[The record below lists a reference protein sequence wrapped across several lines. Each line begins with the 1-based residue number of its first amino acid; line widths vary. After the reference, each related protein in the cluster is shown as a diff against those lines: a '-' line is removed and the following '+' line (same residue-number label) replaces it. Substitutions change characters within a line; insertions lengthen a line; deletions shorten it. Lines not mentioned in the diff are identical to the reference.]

1 MNTFRPLR
9 RKTKEIGIE
18 DAKALLENARI
29 GVLSVNGDDG
39 YPYAVPVNF
48 LYSKEENR
56 IWFHGAKAGHK
67 AESIEKNDKVC
78 FTVFGD
84 EVVKEEVWAP
94 YVKSAVVFGRCRLIS
109 DPERALTVLREL
121 AWKYYPDEEHIE
133 KEIDA
138 SAKAVR
144 MFEIEIEHL
153 SGKEI
158 QEK

>member
-1 MNTFRPLR
+1 MFRPIR
-9 RKTKEIGIE
+9 RKKNELITEE
-18 DAKALLENARI
+18 AKMLLKNARI

-48 LYSKEENR
+48 LYSEDENR
-56 IWFHGAKAGHK
+56 IWFHGARTGHK

-84 EVVKEEVWAP
+84 EIVKEETWAP
-94 YVKSAVVFGRCRLIS
+94 FVKSAVVFGRCRLIS
-109 DPERALTVLREL
+109 EPERVLDVLRAL
-121 AWKYYPDEEHIE
+121 AGKYYPDEELIE
-133 KEIDA
+133 KEMDA

-153 SGKEI
+153 SGKEV